1 MATNIK
7 HLNSTKYQK
16 ALTLEDRNSLANI
29 IATNRDN
36 DGSLKLTL
44 NSIANMLEK
53 DPTTLSKEVKKR
65 RITKD
70 SFIPSYKFTKAYC
83 KSCANYKNCTK
94 RTSLTSSDL
103 GICNNYKRFFCKY
116 TTKFPYVCN
125 GCYKRCFCNYPKFYY
140 NPLEANDE
148 YKYTLKDSREGSTFT
163 LSEFKQID
171 EIVSNGLKNGQ
182 SVDHIINSNDL
193 PICSKTAYNYLNKG
207 YFTANKLNTH
217 RMVRIKRLE
226 RKKTENSKI
235 LRQRKIGHLYEDYLA
250 YQETHMDEI
259 LSQWDTV
266 EGKKGGKLILSIKL
280 VKLQI
285 QFYFLLPNKTAKAVV
300 DKIKKIGVSEVTLD
314 EDADFTSDVYYTSG
328 TFDITL
334 LDNMETLPT
343 YKKDVAC
350 YHSLDSKYKITRPR
364 NERYWPYNDSRE
376 ITLTSLVIN
385 PETLPDSLEDDAID
399 ELFSEMINETSEMN
413 QAISRSVELY
423 SMIIDYGGAVRSLS
437 GGLKN
442 FESMDIS
449 PAIQEALSFGQQAYT
464 SLQKQSEK
472 LDKWIIETYPA
483 VSEDEL
489 GNLQKTYRRE
499 VVFRRIDWD

>member
-125 GCYKRCFCNYPKFYY
+125 GCHKRGFCNYPKFYY

-207 YFTANKLNTH
+207 YFTANKLDTH

-300 DKIKKIGVSEVTLD
+300 DKINEIQELIGI
-314 EDADFTSDVYYTSG
+314 DAYKQIFGFALTDNGGEFSDVEGIS
-328 TFDITL
+328 FDPTTGELRTNLFFCHPNRSDEKGSCEKNHEL
-334 LDNMETLPT
+334 LRYILPKGKSFDNLTQHDLNLIASH
-343 YKKDVAC
+343 VN
-350 YHSLDSKYKITRPR
+350 SLKRKSTDFSTPIEKFYAFFGK
-364 NERYWPYNDSRE
+364 E
-376 ITLTSLVIN
+376 I
-385 PETLPDSLEDDAID
+385 
-399 ELFSEMINETSEMN
+399 
-413 QAISRSVELY
+413 
-423 SMIIDYGGAVRSLS
+423 
-437 GGLKN
+437 
-442 FESMDIS
+442 
-449 PAIQEALSFGQQAYT
+449 
-464 SLQKQSEK
+464 
-472 LDKWIIETYPA
+472 LDKLGISLIEPNN
-483 VSEDEL
+483 VIL
-489 GNLQKTYRRE
+489 KTQL
-499 VVFRRIDWD
+499 IKK

>member
-29 IATNRDN
+29 IATNRDK

-70 SFIPSYKFTKAYC
+70 CFIPSYKFTSAYC
-83 KSCANYKNCTK
+83 KTCANYKSCTK

-103 GICNNYKRFFCKY
+103 GICNNYKRFLCKY

-125 GCYKRCFCNYPKFYY
+125 GCHKRGFCNYPKFYY
-140 NPLEANDE
+140 KPLDANDE

-163 LSEFKQID
+163 LTEFNQID
-171 EIVSNGLKNGQ
+171 EIISNGLKNGQ

-193 PICSKTAYNYLNKG
+193 PICSKTAYNYLNRG
-207 YFTANKLNTH
+207 YFTANKLDTH
-217 RMVRIKRLE
+217 RMVRFKHIE
-226 RKKTENSKI
+226 RKRTENSKI
-235 LRQRKIGHLYEDYLA
+235 MRQRKMGHQYEDYLA
-250 YQETHMDEI
+250 YQESHMDEI

-300 DKIKKIGVSEVTLD
+300 DKINEIQELIGIDAYKQIFGFALTDNGSEFSDIEGISFDPTTGELRTNLFFCHPNRSDEKGSCEKSHELLRYILPKGKSFDNLTQQDLNLIASHVNSLKRKSTDYSTPIEKFYAFFGKEILD
-314 EDADFTSDVYYTSG
+314 KLG
-328 TFDITL
+328 I
-334 LDNMETLPT
+334 
-343 YKKDVAC
+343 
-350 YHSLDSKYKITRPR
+350 SLIEP
-364 NERYWPYNDSRE
+364 NN
-376 ITLTSLVIN
+376 VI
-385 PETLPDSLEDDAID
+385 
-399 ELFSEMINETSEMN
+399 
-413 QAISRSVELY
+413 
-423 SMIIDYGGAVRSLS
+423 
-437 GGLKN
+437 LKN
-442 FESMDIS
+442 
-449 PAIQEALSFGQQAYT
+449 
-464 SLQKQSEK
+464 K
-472 LDKWIIETYPA
+472 LIK
-483 VSEDEL
+483 
-489 GNLQKTYRRE
+489 K
-499 VVFRRIDWD
+499 